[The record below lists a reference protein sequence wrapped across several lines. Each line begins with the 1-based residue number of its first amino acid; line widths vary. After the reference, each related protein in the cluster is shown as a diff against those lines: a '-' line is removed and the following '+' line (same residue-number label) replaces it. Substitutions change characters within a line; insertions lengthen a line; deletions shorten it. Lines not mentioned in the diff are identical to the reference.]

1 MENEKILIVDD
12 MKEIREIL
20 SSFLEEDGYVIYTA
34 ENGKKALELIKEK
47 EIDMVLTDVRM
58 PEMNGYDLTKII
70 KKMNPKI
77 GIIIMTA
84 YTSIYTEGDIRKI
97 GADDFISKPFNLTDV
112 SEKVERVIFQMKNL
126 NPLK

>member
-1 MENEKILIVDD
+1 
-12 MKEIREIL
+12 
-20 SSFLEEDGYVIYTA
+20 
-34 ENGKKALELIKEK
+34 
-47 EIDMVLTDVRM
+47 MVLTDVRM
-58 PEMNGYDLTKII
+58 PEMNGYDLTRII

-126 NPLK
+126 NPLSE

>member
-1 MENEKILIVDD
+1 MENEKVLIVDD
-12 MKEIREIL
+12 LEEIREIL
-20 SSFLEEDGYVIYTA
+20 SSFLEDKGYVIYTA
-34 ENGKKALELIKEK
+34 ENGREALELIKEK
-47 EIDMVLTDVRM
+47 EINLVLTDVRM
-58 PEMNGYDLTKII
+58 PEMNGYDLTRTI

-97 GADDFISKPFNLTDV
+97 GADDFISKPFNLTNV

-126 NPLK
+126 NPLT